1 MTRIMVCGS
10 RQEADIEL
18 LAMAGVDAIGLITE
32 VSQPLPCNLS
42 REQARQLSALV
53 PPLMSSVLILTEEN
67 IEEICRLVDY
77 VRPSAVQLHGFNGP
91 EEVAVLKQ
99 RLPVKI
105 IKTLHLQ
112 GEHLLDV
119 NRYNLRHNNLRHND
133 YKHNDHKHNAPQHND
148 HKYKIRSSC
157 PSNVGKQLDEGSFQL
172 DNALKNL
179 IAAYLAAGADAI
191 LLDSAQKNK
200 VGSTGQVADFAI
212 ARQIRDVVWPRPFIL
227 AGGLQAKNV
236 ANALQ
241 KVEPFGVDVFSG
253 VNREGYL
260 DPQKVQEFVGAVRR
274 WQESAVPLLK

>member
-1 MTRIMVCGS
+1 LTRIMVCGS
-10 RQEADIEL
+10 RQEVDIGL

-53 PPLMSSVLILTEEN
+53 PPLMSSVLILTEER
-67 IEEICRLVDY
+67 IEEVCRLVDY

-112 GEHLLDV
+112 GDHLLDG
-119 NRYNLRHNNLRHND
+119 NHRNL
-133 YKHNDHKHNAPQHND
+133 KHNDHKHN
-148 HKYKIRSSC
+148 IRSSC
-157 PSNVGKQLDEGSFQL
+157 TSNLGKQPDEGSFQL
-172 DNALKNL
+172 DNPLKNL
-179 IAAYLAAGADAI
+179 IAAYLEAGADAI

-200 VGSTGQVADFAI
+200 VGSTGQVADLAI
-212 ARQIRDVVWPRPFIL
+212 ARQIRDVVWPQPFIL

-236 ANALQ
+236 ANALR

-274 WQESAVPLLK
+274 WRDS

>member
-1 MTRIMVCGS
+1 LTRIMVCGS

-18 LAMAGVDAIGLITE
+18 LALAGVDAIGLITE

-42 REQARQLSALV
+42 REQARQLSALA
-53 PPLMSSVLILTEEN
+53 PPLMSSVLILTEER

-77 VRPSAVQLHGFNGP
+77 VRPSVVQLHGFNGP
-91 EEVAVLKQ
+91 EEIAVLKQ

-105 IKTLHLQ
+105 IKTLHLR
-112 GEHLLDV
+112 GEQLLDG
-119 NRYNLRHNNLRHND
+119 NHRNLKHNDHRHND
-133 YKHNDHKHNAPQHND
+133 RKHNDHKHNDPQHND

-157 PSNVGKQLDEGSFQL
+157 TSNVSKQPDEGSFQL

-179 IAAYLAAGADAI
+179 IAAYLEAGADAI
-191 LLDSAQKNK
+191 LLDSCQANK
-200 VGSTGQVADFAI
+200 VGSTGQVTDFAI
-212 ARQIRDVVWPRPFIL
+212 ARQIRDAVWPRPFIL

-241 KVEPFGVDVFSG
+241 KVEPFGVDVFSW

-274 WQESAVPLLK
+274 WRDS

>member
-53 PPLMSSVLILTEEN
+53 PPLMSSVLILTEER

-112 GEHLLDV
+112 GEQLLDG
-119 NRYNLRHNNLRHND
+119 NRHNLRTQR
-133 YKHNDHKHNAPQHND
+133 PQT
-148 HKYKIRSSC
+148 
-157 PSNVGKQLDEGSFQL
+157 Q
-172 DNALKNL
+172 
-179 IAAYLAAGADAI
+179 
-191 LLDSAQKNK
+191 
-200 VGSTGQVADFAI
+200 
-212 ARQIRDVVWPRPFIL
+212 RP
-227 AGGLQAKNV
+227 QT
-236 ANALQ
+236 
-241 KVEPFGVDVFSG
+241 
-253 VNREGYL
+253 
-260 DPQKVQEFVGAVRR
+260 
-274 WQESAVPLLK
+274 

>member
-53 PPLMSSVLILTEEN
+53 PPLMSSVLILTEEE
-67 IEEICRLVDY
+67 IEEVCRLVDY
-77 VRPSAVQLHGFNGP
+77 VRPSAVQLHGFNRP

-99 RLPVKI
+99 RLSVKI

-112 GEHLLDV
+112 GEQLLDV
-119 NRYNLRHNNLRHND
+119 NRYNLRPNDPGPNDPGHSDLRHS
-133 YKHNDHKHNAPQHND
+133 DHKHNDSQHND

-157 PSNVGKQLDEGSFQL
+157 PSNVGKQPDAGSFQL

-179 IAAYLAAGADAI
+179 IAAYLEAGADAI

-241 KVEPFGVDVFSG
+241 KVEPYGVDVFSG

-260 DPQKVQEFVGAVRR
+260 DPQKVQEFVEAVRR
-274 WQESAVPLLK
+274 VYTF